1 MLCEEERCLRILE
14 GKSQMDGVASADKR
28 QSGQE
33 GRQNGDGVEHGG
45 EDFGFCSGA
54 KGSLW
59 RIVMGKIPKIGY
71 YRNKQG

>member
-1 MLCEEERCLRILE
+1 
-14 GKSQMDGVASADKR
+14 MDGVASAGK
-28 QSGQE
+28 GQNGQG
-33 GRQNGDGVEHGG
+33 GRQNGDHGG

-59 RIVMGKIPKIGY
+59 RIVIGKIPKIGY

>member
-1 MLCEEERCLRILE
+1 
-14 GKSQMDGVASADKR
+14 MDGVASAGKG
-28 QSGQE
+28 QSGQG
-33 GRQNGDGVEHGG
+33 GRQNGDGAEHGG

-59 RIVMGKIPKIGY
+59 RIVIGKIPETGY